1 MVRLPSETKWG
12 GKNVCLRRC
21 KQLLIPYVMWSLI
34 SYGLSGDYNMERLSK
49 MVLYP
54 DAYFWFLWVLFLINI
69 LFVLC
74 QNISYR
80 IHIDE
85 LTTICVMCLSLFGV
99 MVAFEIRT
107 FGFQFL
113 SYYFI
118 FYTLGYCIHRFKW
131 LQVSNKMYIAVLFI
145 IWAILAWYWNMHS
158 LPSWMPTIPH
168 VPSTLMQY
176 AYRGLT
182 AAIAILVIFGF
193 APNTL
198 NKTDRTNLIMKEL
211 GTVSLGLYVCH
222 LTIIGYVVEVIRHYF
237 PQADN
242 SIIIILNFI
251 ISTIISVIIVGL
263 LKRNKIT
270 AKILL
275 GKI

>member
-1 MVRLPSETKWG
+1 
-12 GKNVCLRRC
+12 
-21 KQLLIPYVMWSLI
+21 
-34 SYGLSGDYNMERLSK
+34 
-49 MVLYP
+49 
-54 DAYFWFLWVLFLINI
+54 
-69 LFVLC
+69 
-74 QNISYR
+74 
-80 IHIDE
+80 
-85 LTTICVMCLSLFGV
+85 MCLSLFGI
-99 MVAFEIRT
+99 MVAFEIRL

-118 FYTLGYCIHRFKW
+118 FYTLGYSIHRFSW
-131 LQVSNKMYIAVLFI
+131 LQVAKKEFMIVLFI

-158 LPSWMPTIPH
+158 LPSWMPVIPH

-193 APNTL
+193 APKTL
-198 NKTDRTNLIMKEL
+198 NKTDKTNLIMKEL

-222 LTIIGYVVEVIRHYF
+222 LTIIGYVVEVIRHCF
-237 PQADN
+237 PQIDN

-251 ISTIISVIIVGL
+251 ISTIISVIIVEL
-263 LKRNKIT
+263 LKQNKIT

>member
-1 MVRLPSETKWG
+1 MG
-12 GKNVCLRRC
+12 GDVCLRRC
-21 KQLLIPYVMWSLI
+21 KQLLVPYVMWSLI
-34 SYGLSGDYNMERLSK
+34 SYGLSSDYNMERLSK

-54 DAYFWFLWVLFLINI
+54 DAYFWFLWVLFLINL

-85 LTTICVMCLSLFGV
+85 LTAICIMCLSLFGV
-99 MVAFEIRT
+99 MVAFEIRV

-118 FYTLGYCIHRFKW
+118 FYTLGYCIHRYSW

-158 LPSWMPTIPH
+158 LPSWMPVIPH

-193 APNTL
+193 APNSL
-198 NKTDRTNLIMKEL
+198 NGTNITNLIIKEL

-222 LTIIGYVVEVIRHYF
+222 LTIIGYVVEVIRYCF
-237 PQADN
+237 PHINN

-251 ISTIISVIIVGL
+251 ISTIISVIVVDL

-270 AKILL
+270 AKLFL

>member
-1 MVRLPSETKWG
+1 
-12 GKNVCLRRC
+12 
-21 KQLLIPYVMWSLI
+21 
-34 SYGLSGDYNMERLSK
+34 
-49 MVLYP
+49 
-54 DAYFWFLWVLFLINI
+54 
-69 LFVLC
+69 
-74 QNISYR
+74 
-80 IHIDE
+80 
-85 LTTICVMCLSLFGV
+85 MCLSLFGV
-99 MVAFEIRT
+99 MVAFEIRV

-118 FYTLGYCIHRFKW
+118 FYTLGYCIHRYSW

-158 LPSWMPTIPH
+158 LPSWMPVIPH

-193 APNTL
+193 APNSL
-198 NKTDRTNLIMKEL
+198 NGTNITNLIIKEL

-222 LTIIGYVVEVIRHYF
+222 LTIIGYVVEVIRYCF
-237 PQADN
+237 PHINN

-251 ISTIISVIIVGL
+251 ISTIISVIVVDL

-270 AKILL
+270 AKLFL

>member
-1 MVRLPSETKWG
+1 M
-12 GKNVCLRRC
+12 
-21 KQLLIPYVMWSLI
+21 Q
-34 SYGLSGDYNMERLSK
+34 
-49 MVLYP
+49 
-54 DAYFWFLWVLFLINI
+54 
-69 LFVLC
+69 
-74 QNISYR
+74 
-80 IHIDE
+80 IDE
-85 LTTICVMCLSLFGV
+85 LITISIMCLSLFGI
-99 MVAFEIRT
+99 MVVFEIRM

-118 FYTLGYCIHRFKW
+118 FYTLGYSIHRFSW

-158 LPSWMPTIPH
+158 LPNWMPAIPY

-182 AAIAILVIFGF
+182 AAIAILVISGF

-211 GTVSLGLYVCH
+211 GTLSLGLYVCH

-251 ISTIISVIIVGL
+251 ISTIISVIIVEL

-270 AKILL
+270 AIILL

>member
-1 MVRLPSETKWG
+1 MG
-12 GKNVCLRRC
+12 GGNVCFRRC
-21 KQLLIPYVMWSLI
+21 KQLLIPYVLWSLI
-34 SYGLSGDYNMERLSK
+34 SYVLSGDYNMERLSK

-69 LFVLC
+69 LFIFC
-74 QNISYR
+74 QNISCR
-80 IHIDE
+80 IYIDE
-85 LTTICVMCLSLFGV
+85 LTAISIMCLLLFGI
-99 MVAFEIRT
+99 MVVFEIRM

-118 FYTLGYCIHRFKW
+118 FYTLGYCIHRFSW
-131 LQVSNKMYIAVLFI
+131 LQVSNKMCIAVLFI

-158 LPSWMPTIPH
+158 LPSWMPAIPH

-198 NKTDRTNLIMKEL
+198 NKTGRTNLIMKEL

-237 PQADN
+237 PKADN
-242 SIIIILNFI
+242 TIIIILNFI
-251 ISTIISVIIVGL
+251 ISTIISVIIVEL
-263 LKRNKIT
+263 LKRNKAT
-270 AKILL
+270 AKIFL